1 MDIPPRFIIHQTR
14 HWVLNHRM
22 NSALPGY
29 VMLSAKAQTNALS
42 TLPIEAQAELLNL
55 VNSPQKLQFKSSQLE
70 RRCDASTCPAIS
82 QLTGWPHL
90 RP

>member
-29 VMLSAKAQTNALS
+29 VMLSAKTQTNALS
-42 TLPIEAQAELLNL
+42 TLPVEAQAELGVLL
-55 VNSPQKLQFKSSQLE
+55 AQTQKIIEGLLQPKRL
-70 RRCDASTCPAIS
+70 
-82 QLTGWPHL
+82 
-90 RP
+90 